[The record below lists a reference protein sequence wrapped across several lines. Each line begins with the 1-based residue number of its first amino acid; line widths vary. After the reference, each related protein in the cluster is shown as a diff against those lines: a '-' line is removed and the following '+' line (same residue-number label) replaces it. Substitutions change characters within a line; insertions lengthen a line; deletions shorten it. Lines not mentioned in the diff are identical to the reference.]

1 MSFQSI
7 YSVNYDS
14 AWTIFQVNSH
24 EPLFQSF
31 SINWWFVT
39 FNIIYSQLRHIDG
52 NHKLIRWR
60 FVIHGGI
67 DGYSRLIVYLQCS
80 TNNTAQTVLELF
92 QAAVNA
98 HGQPSRVRS
107 DFGTEN
113 VDVAR
118 YMLCVKGINR
128 GSMITGRS
136 VHNQRIERLWG
147 EVKRVVVQ
155 HFQNIFYFMEESQIL
170 DPVHELHLFSLHYVY
185 QPRINRALQEM
196 ERDWAHHPISSANN
210 QSPFQLWYSGMNR
223 LLHIDPQSAEDA
235 LVNTWADYG
244 VDEEAPFPDVETD
257 NNVVIPPTLVEL
269 NENHQLYLQQMV
281 NPLMDDGN
289 EGIDLY
295 QQAVQVLE
303 NILQ

>member
-1 MSFQSI
+1 M
-7 YSVNYDS
+7 
-14 AWTIFQVNSH
+14 
-24 EPLFQSF
+24 
-31 SINWWFVT
+31 
-39 FNIIYSQLRHIDG
+39 
-52 NHKLIRWR
+52 
-60 FVIHGGI
+60 
-67 DGYSRLIVYLQCS
+67 IVYLQCS
-80 TNNTAQTVLELF
+80 TNNTAQTVLQLF

-136 VHNQRIERLWG
+136 VYNQRIERLWG

-170 DPVHELHLFSLHYVY
+170 DPVNELHLFSLHYVY
-185 QPRINRALQEM
+185 LPRINRALQEM

>member
-1 MSFQSI
+1 
-7 YSVNYDS
+7 
-14 AWTIFQVNSH
+14 
-24 EPLFQSF
+24 
-31 SINWWFVT
+31 
-39 FNIIYSQLRHIDG
+39 
-52 NHKLIRWR
+52 
-60 FVIHGGI
+60 
-67 DGYSRLIVYLQCS
+67 
-80 TNNTAQTVLELF
+80 
-92 QAAVNA
+92 
-98 HGQPSRVRS
+98 
-107 DFGTEN
+107 
-113 VDVAR
+113 
-118 YMLCVKGINR
+118 
-128 GSMITGRS
+128 
-136 VHNQRIERLWG
+136 
-147 EVKRVVVQ
+147 
-155 HFQNIFYFMEESQIL
+155 
-170 DPVHELHLFSLHYVY
+170 
-185 QPRINRALQEM
+185 M

-210 QSPFQLWYSGMNR
+210 QSSFQLWYSGMNR